1 MGGHHHPLVCI
12 GGDDR
17 GVGGAPGCPPWRVS
31 AGHDR
36 FRTTCDRGGT
46 MGTGGVFLGPPR
58 PFDPNG
64 VRFGYLRPRYADRAH
79 VCEHHFRVRSA

>member
-1 MGGHHHPLVCI
+1 
-12 GGDDR
+12 
-17 GVGGAPGCPPWRVS
+17 
-31 AGHDR
+31 
-36 FRTTCDRGGT
+36 